1 MRFEDLAG
9 RTVVVWG
16 AGREGRA
23 ALAELTARGLHP
35 TVALTGDGV
44 VPDDLASQA
53 VTGEAALERLAAAD
67 VVVKSPGVPHT
78 APEYL
83 HLRERGV
90 PVTSLTDLWLH
101 DNGARTVAVTGTKG
115 KSTTASLVRHL
126 LAGLGVDAA
135 LVGNGGV
142 PVTAG
147 DRPDAAYAVAE
158 VSSYQA
164 ADLTCSP
171 RVAVVTSL
179 YAEHLPWHGGYE
191 QYVAD
196 KLTLVAHGPET
207 VVVPDVA
214 GEVARLVAARLGPAT
229 RLLDPAA
236 LGLVVT
242 DDGLSW
248 QDAGDLR
255 ADEVA
260 LRGRHNLANLAL
272 ALAAVDTLVGESTA
286 GPDRGRLLAA
296 ARTFA
301 PLAHRLEQVPSGD
314 GRAWVDDSLATAP
327 ESVVAALETYAATPV
342 VLLAGG
348 ADRGLSFAPL
358 VDYLARRDPAAR
370 VATIAVGPAGARLAR
385 ELDDVRLAPDFAT
398 ALAWAGSTA
407 DTVGA
412 EVVLLSPGAPSFDEF
427 ASFEE
432 RSTAFRAAAAV
443 SGAGGGP
450 ASGPPGRHAGRT
462 SPAAGR
468 RTPSPPA

>member
-1 MRFEDLAG
+1 MRFEDLVG
-9 RTVVVWG
+9 RSVVVWG

-23 ALAELTARGLHP
+23 ALVELTARGLAP
-35 TVALTGDGV
+35 TVAVTGGGA
-44 VPDDLASQA
+44 VPDDLAHLV
-53 VTGEAALERLAAAD
+53 VTGEAALARLAAAD

-83 HLRERGV
+83 RLRELGV

-101 DNGARTVAVTGTKG
+101 DNAHRTVAVTGTKG

-126 LAGLGVDAA
+126 LGGLGADAA

-147 DRPDAAYAVAE
+147 DRLEAAYAVAE

-179 YAEHLPWHGGYE
+179 YPEHLPWHGGYE

-196 KLTLVAHGPET
+196 KLTLVAHGPEA

-242 DDGLSW
+242 GDGLSW
-248 QDAGDLR
+248 SGVGGLP

-272 ALAAVDTLVGESTA
+272 ALAAVDVLVGGA
-286 GPDRGRLLAA
+286 DRGALLAA
-296 ARTFA
+296 AWTFA

-327 ESVVAALETYAATPV
+327 ESVVAALETYADRRV

-358 VDYLARRDPAAR
+358 VDYLARRDPAAG
-370 VATIAVGPAGARLAR
+370 VSTIAVGPAGARLAR

-398 ALAWAGSTA
+398 ALTWASA
-407 DTVGA
+407 PSDA

-432 RSTAFRAAAAV
+432 RSAAFRAAA
-443 SGAGGGP
+443 
-450 ASGPPGRHAGRT
+450 GRSATAPDAR
-462 SPAAGR
+462 
-468 RTPSPPA
+468 

>member
-1 MRFEDLAG
+1 MAG
-9 RTVVVWG
+9 RSVVVWG

-23 ALAELTARGLHP
+23 ALVELTARGLAP
-35 TVALTGDGV
+35 TVALTGAGV
-44 VPDDLASQA
+44 VPDDLAHLA
-53 VTGEAALERLAAAD
+53 VTGEAALARLAAAD

-83 HLRERGV
+83 RLRELGV

-101 DNGARTVAVTGTKG
+101 DNAHRTVAVTGTKG

-126 LAGLGVDAA
+126 LGGLGLDAA

-147 DRPDAAYAVAE
+147 DRPEAAYAVAE

-196 KLTLVAHGPET
+196 KLTLVAHGPEA

-242 DDGLSW
+242 DDGVAW
-248 QDAGDLR
+248 QGVGELH
-255 ADEVA
+255 ADELA
-260 LRGRHNLANLAL
+260 LRGRHNLVNLAL
-272 ALAAVDTLVGESTA
+272 ALAAVDVLVEGGA
-286 GPDRGRLLAA
+286 DRSALLAA

-327 ESVVAALETYAATPV
+327 ESVVAALETYADRRV

-358 VDYLARRDPAAR
+358 VDYLARRDPAAG
-370 VATIAVGPAGARLAR
+370 VSTIAVGPAGARLAR
-385 ELDDVRLAPDFAT
+385 ELDVRLAPDFAT
-398 ALAWAGSTA
+398 ALTWASA
-407 DTVGA
+407 PSDA

-432 RSTAFRAAAAV
+432 RSAAFRAAA
-443 SGAGGGP
+443 
-450 ASGPPGRHAGRT
+450 GRSATAPDAR
-462 SPAAGR
+462 
-468 RTPSPPA
+468 